1 MNTLS
6 TLHVW
11 AGAECRVVAG
21 HKLPDTGCWRLRRPM
36 EQTAQTLRGADAG
49 WSLAVAT
56 PALVPGIFNGR
67 RAGAQGAGW
76 GTGGCLLLL
85 LLQMSAED

>member
-11 AGAECRVVAG
+11 AGVVAG
-21 HKLPDTGCWRLRRPM
+21 HKLPDTGCRRLRRPM

-49 WSLAVAT
+49 WSLAVAA

-67 RAGAQGAGW
+67 RAGAGW
-76 GTGGCLLLL
+76 GDGGMPAAVAADVC
-85 LLQMSAED
+85 

>member
-1 MNTLS
+1 MSGLVQS
-6 TLHVW
+6 V
-11 AGAECRVVAG
+11 ECRVVAG
-21 HKLPDTGCWRLRRPM
+21 HKLPDTGCRRLRRPM

-76 GTGGCLLLL
+76 GDGGMPAAAAADVC
-85 LLQMSAED
+85 

>member
-1 MNTLS
+1 MSGLVQS
-6 TLHVW
+6 V
-11 AGAECRVVAG
+11 ECRVVAG
-21 HKLPDTGCWRLRRPM
+21 HKLPDTGCRRLRRPM

-49 WSLAVAT
+49 CSLAVAT
-56 PALVPGIFNGR
+56 PAPALVPGIFNGR

-85 LLQMSAED
+85 LQMSAED